1 MFVPYTHESIRL
13 TGRWDTSS
21 PACAVATA
29 TGSYVEFCFDGDMAV
44 ARFDIE
50 ANMTPLLHL
59 WVQLDGGDRIEAQ
72 VDRYLRVC
80 AARPGRHICR
90 IIYKGGTEV
99 SGRWYLPLHGKVT
112 FLGVQTERPVA
123 IPADNRPVVEFIGDS
138 ITEGVLIDVD
148 YREGVSAAF
157 ELDQLNR
164 CYQDDVCATYAWLTA
179 EALNLRPV
187 FMGYG
192 AVGATR
198 VGCSRVPAAPDAFP
212 YNFQNSPITY
222 TPGDFVVINHGA
234 NDRGAQPEHYKTA
247 YARLLDLV
255 RERNPKATVVA
266 LSAFCGGQR
275 QALEELIPA
284 YNCEKGAN
292 VFFVNGSEWIP
303 PEPLHPLRDGHR
315 IVAEHLTPILRE
327 IFRLPESGK

>member
-50 ANMTPLLHL
+50 ANMPPLLHL

-112 FLGVQTERPVA
+112 FRGVFACMPVLGTLINNADTMVPVLDNVRARDLAWSSAERHVTLARERDVADLLALRAHALPEFGEAVGDIPLRAVKECLQLIGGRVQRE
-123 IPADNRPVVEFIGDS
+123 VVEF
-138 ITEGVLIDVD
+138 
-148 YREGVSAAF
+148 
-157 ELDQLNR
+157 
-164 CYQDDVCATYAWLTA
+164 
-179 EALNLRPV
+179 
-187 FMGYG
+187 
-192 AVGATR
+192 
-198 VGCSRVPAAPDAFP
+198 
-212 YNFQNSPITY
+212 
-222 TPGDFVVINHGA
+222 
-234 NDRGAQPEHYKTA
+234 GAQ
-247 YARLLDLV
+247 ARVRLIEAGDRLAVELLQ
-255 RERNPKATVVA
+255 RPARGERA
-266 LSAFCGGQR
+266 Q
-275 QALEELIPA
+275 
-284 YNCEKGAN
+284 
-292 VFFVNGSEWIP
+292 
-303 PEPLHPLRDGHR
+303 HPLRRG
-315 IVAEHLTPILRE
+315 
-327 IFRLPESGK
+327 PEAPDIIAVIDKTAD